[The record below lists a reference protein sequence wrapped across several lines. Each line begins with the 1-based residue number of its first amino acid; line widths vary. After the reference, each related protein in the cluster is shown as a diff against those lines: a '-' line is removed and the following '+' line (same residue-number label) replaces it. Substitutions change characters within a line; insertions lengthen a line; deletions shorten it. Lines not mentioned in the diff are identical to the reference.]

1 MASWS
6 KLADMEL
13 DDDESLDAIMPIHMP
28 ERPKYPFGLKICLCE
43 GELKKLGLDLPG
55 VGDVI
60 NLRAFAEV
68 TPSAMARAVEGL
80 SYRFSALQSRTKCG
94 RMMTEIGQADC

>member
-13 DDDESLDAIMPIHMP
+13 DDESSMDAIMPLTMP
-28 ERPKYPFGLKICLCE
+28 GKPKYPYGLKICLCE
-43 GELKKLGLDLPG
+43 DELKKLDLDLPS

-60 NLRAFAEV
+60 DLRAFAEV
-68 TPSAMARAVEGL
+68 TSVSDGAGGRRVELQIQKIAVENE
-80 SYRFSALQSRTKCG
+80 
-94 RMMTEIGQADC
+94 MTETEKD

>member
-1 MASWS
+1 MSSWS

-60 NLRAFAEV
+60 DLRAFAEV
-68 TPSAMARAVEGL
+68 TSVSDGAGGRRVELQIQKIAVENE
-80 SYRFSALQSRTKCG
+80 
-94 RMMTEIGQADC
+94 MTENEKD

>member
-13 DDDESLDAIMPIHMP
+13 DDESSMDTIMPLPMSEKP
-28 ERPKYPFGLKICLCE
+28 RYPYGLRICLSE
-43 GELKKLGLDLPG
+43 DELKKLDLDLPS

-60 NLRAFAEV
+60 DLRAFAEV
-68 TPSAMARAVEGL
+68 TYVSDGECGRRVELQIQKIAVENE
-80 SYRFSALQSRTKCG
+80 
-94 RMMTEIGQADC
+94 MTEDEKD